1 MMKMDEMKGNRVV
14 AVMLVVMAK
23 QIIVI
28 MGWREKDADMEKKRN
43 SHFQVWPCVVVL
55 LQRESENWASSPNTS
70 PHSPSS
76 SKMKSHSQWYKELSW
91 ELRNLHTQ
99 WCELQCNPDCQKKPH
114 HWMQNHH
121 SWNFLPDIWR
131 LKKQMDFPIGWET
144 FRPEDQHN
152 A

>member
-55 LQRESENWASSPNTS
+55 LQRESENWASTPNTS

-91 ELRNLHTQ
+91 ELRNFPTQ
-99 WCELQCNPDCQKKPH
+99 WCELQCNPDCQKKTLPLDAE
-114 HWMQNHH
+114 
-121 SWNFLPDIWR
+121 SAFLKFSPR
-131 LKKQMDFPIGWET
+131 HLKT
-144 FRPEDQHN
+144 
-152 A
+152 